1 MVVVCVLGPSSAVP
15 IVDRGAGGPA
25 PEDLTVTVLT
35 WLAIITGGMA
45 ASLGVLALAEG
56 GRPPPWMLYVGG
68 SAAVVVLALVPVAG
82 STDALDYA
90 VYGRMAALG
99 DNPWVMTPGQ
109 LFHLHD
115 PVGLLA
121 PISWRHTTAAYG
133 PVAVGFFCVSSL
145 IGGASMAATVSGIKM
160 VSAVAFLLTGYL
172 LDRAAGPD
180 QSRRARAHLLWTC
193 NPLMLW
199 SVVVG
204 AHVDV
209 IGAALMMAA
218 ILGLRRPTVVRGVG
232 AGAVMGAA
240 IAVKAPFVLVAA
252 GLLWAVRRSPK
263 VVGAGIA
270 GGLCVL
276 GSAYLVAGGSAVRA
290 VADKHGSVSVINP
303 WKPFGAFV
311 HAPAGYELVATS
323 AGLAVAAIAW
333 WSLAGRPDF
342 LLSATPSIVPAFALS
357 LGWLLTSSLQHPWYD
372 AMLFPLLALLPRTR
386 LDLLL
391 IARLTVSCLAY
402 VPGMPT
408 VLRPARLQYLIHRL
422 YAAWLAPRL
431 LDVCVAAVV
440 VTLVLW
446 RWHPRHPQPAPPVR
460 EADADARTLSVET

>member
-1 MVVVCVLGPSSAVP
+1 
-15 IVDRGAGGPA
+15 
-25 PEDLTVTVLT
+25 
-35 WLAIITGGMA
+35 
-45 ASLGVLALAEG
+45 
-56 GRPPPWMLYVGG
+56 VGG

-99 DNPWVMTPGQ
+99 HNPWVMTPGQ

-121 PISWRHTTAAYG
+121 PISWRHTTSAYG
-133 PVAVGFFCVSSL
+133 PVAVGLFSVSSL
-145 IGGASMAATVSGIKM
+145 IGGTSMAVTVSVIKV

-180 QSRRARAHLLWTC
+180 DSRRARVHLLWTC

-218 ILGLRRPTVVRGVG
+218 ILGLRRPTVVRGVA
-232 AGAVMGAA
+232 AGALMGAA
-240 IAVKAPFVLVAA
+240 IAVKAPFLLVAA
-252 GLLWAVRRSPK
+252 GLLWAVRRSPR
-263 VVGAGIA
+263 VAGAGIA
-270 GGLCVL
+270 GGVCVL
-276 GSAYLVAGGSAVRA
+276 GSAYLVAGGSAVHA
-290 VADKHGSVSVINP
+290 VAAKRANVSVINP
-303 WKPFGAFV
+303 WKLFHRLFHV
-311 HAPAGYELVATS
+311 FPAATTGYELVSMA
-323 AGLAVAAIAW
+323 AGLAVVAIAW

-342 LLSATPSIVPAFALS
+342 VLSATPSVVPAFALS
-357 LGWLLTSSLQHPWYD
+357 LGWLLTSSVQHPWYD
-372 AMLFPLLALLPRTR
+372 AMLFPLLALLPRSR

-391 IARLTVSCLAY
+391 IVRFSVSCLAY

-408 VLRPARLQYLIHRL
+408 VLRPAGLEYFVHPM
-422 YAAWLAPRL
+422 YAAWLAPLL
-431 LDVCVAAVV
+431 LDVCIVAVV
-440 VTLVLW
+440 ATLVLW
-446 RWHPRHPQPAPPVR
+446 RWRPPGPQHASPVR
-460 EADADARTLSVET
+460 PADADARALSVET